1 MRLSVFSLLRDTV
14 SNFLAEGSG
23 QEAEYAPAS
32 GEIVGILK
40 QMKDTMEKD
49 MADAIA
55 AEEEAKK
62 IYEELMVA
70 KQKEVDTLTKAIE
83 EKIKRIG
90 ELGVEL
96 VNLKEDLDDTAES
109 LAEDKKF
116 LADLIKNCKTKEKEW
131 AERCELRQEEL
142 LALADT
148 I

>member
-62 IYEELMVA
+62 LYEELMVS
-70 KQKEVDTLTKAIE
+70 KQKEIDALTKAIE
-83 EKIKRIG
+83 EKTKRVG
-90 ELGVEL
+90 EVGIEL
-96 VNLKEDLDDTAES
+96 VNLKEDFDDTSEQ
-109 LAEDKKF
+109 L
-116 LADLIKNCKTKEKEW
+116 
-131 AERCELRQEEL
+131 
-142 LALADT
+142 
-148 I
+148 